1 MPGIGI
7 VTNPNSR
14 RNRRYPERMRRLGY
28 ILGQDDVYEMTNRVE
43 DVASVADEFKRNDI
57 DILALNGG
65 DGTNHV
71 TLTTFIKVYGDKPLP
86 RIAFL
91 RGGTMNNISGSV
103 GVSGEPGRILLNLV
117 ERYYTGQEFDIT
129 ERDMLKLI
137 DGDSVRYGFIFGN
150 GIIANFLEVY
160 YQHRSPS
167 PLIAAKL
174 VGQTVC
180 SGLVGG
186 ELARRVTRPVRVE
199 LELDGEIRPIQNY
212 GSIGVATIEQ
222 IGLGF
227 RPFIYCEDSDS
238 SFHVALFHDVGTTRI
253 ASQLPR
259 VRFGRPPDPR
269 IISNTSTRR
278 LVLRAEEEILYTID
292 GDMHRSVGH
301 ELIIE
306 AGPRIQIIL

>member
-57 DILALNGG
+57 EILALNGG

-137 DGDSVRYGFIFGN
+137 DANSVRYGFIFGN
-150 GIIANFLEVY
+150 GIIANFLEAY
-160 YQHRSPS
+160 YQHRNPS
-167 PLIAAKL
+167 PFIAAKL
-174 VGQTVC
+174 IAQTIV
-180 SGLVGG
+180 SGVLGG
-186 ELARRVTRPVRVE
+186 DLARRVSRPVRVE
-199 LELDGEIRPIQNY
+199 LEMDGIVRPLQNY

-227 RPFIYCEDSDS
+227 RPFIYCEDSDG
-238 SFHVALFHDVGTTRI
+238 SFHVALFHNVGPTKL
-253 ASQLPR
+253 ASQFGKIR
-259 VRFGRPPDPR
+259 VGQPADPR
-269 IISNTSTRR
+269 IVSNSSTQR
-278 LVLRAEEEILYTID
+278 LVIRAEEELLYTVD
-292 GDMHRSVGH
+292 GDMHRSVGR